1 MEPAESEIALLR
13 SKIVEHEQRIKELE
27 DQARELAEIEGP
39 LLRAL
44 SILNSRYRAALRQH
58 KPAAPHVARKERA
71 ARRRAKQNQS

>member
-1 MEPAESEIALLR
+1 MEPVESELAPLR

-44 SILNSRYRAALRQH
+44 SILNSRYRAAVRQD
-58 KPAAPHVARKERA
+58 KPPTPIAARKEHA
-71 ARRRAKQNQS
+71 ARRAAKDQS